1 MTGNN
6 VLRCRFRQIL
16 ILMFLFL
23 AGCAGQGLD
32 PEKKQDKASEAEA
45 TKATAGI
52 DDAKCQSFG
61 FQPGSPGYAECRK
74 GFDNEHKLVSGHE

>member
-1 MTGNN
+1 MYRP
-6 VLRCRFRQIL
+6 VL
-16 ILMFLFL
+16 ILMSLFL

-45 TKATAGI
+45 EAEAAKATAAI

-61 FQPGSPGYAECRK
+61 FQPGSPGYAQCRK
-74 GFDNEHKLVSGHE
+74 DFDNGHKLVGVHE

>member
-1 MTGNN
+1 MYRP
-6 VLRCRFRQIL
+6 VL
-16 ILMFLFL
+16 ILMSLFL

-45 TKATAGI
+45 EAAKATAAI

-61 FQPGSPGYAECRK
+61 FQPGSPGYAQCRK
-74 GFDNEHKLVSGHE
+74 DFDNGHKLVGGHE